1 MADLLGVPIGMLEEA
16 QAVEFMKEDE
26 GNREPYDD
34 GNGDGGVPD
43 EDKISFVSFTG
54 GDDLDALVNVGFDHS
69 EDGAGLA
76 AQAFGDAED
85 YD

>member
-1 MADLLGVPIGMLEEA
+1 MLCVPVEMLGEA

-26 GNREPYDD
+26 GNKEPYDD
-34 GNGDGGVPD
+34 GNGDGEPPQEQG
-43 EDKISFVSFTG
+43 FVSVYNG
-54 GDDLDALVNVGFDHS
+54 

-76 AQAFGDAED
+76 AQALGDAED